1 MVDEA
6 IEATVVGQ
14 SKITARGQVTL
25 PKELRKKYGMKAGE
39 TLYFLEAEGT
49 IVLKLGPLI
58 ITE

>member
-1 MVDEA
+1 MGEDAV
-6 IEATVVGQ
+6 EATVVGQ

-39 TLYFLEAEGT
+39 TLYFLEADGT
-49 IVLKLGPLI
+49 IVLKLGPLV